1 MPQPPNQP
9 LETHARTMA
18 HSPRSLA
25 FALVIA
31 ALAGLCLGSPAQA
44 ITVAEWNFPSGPTSP
59 VNSYTW
65 QADAGSLS
73 GSASLEAYIGAAEK
87 DGEQNLNAE
96 NGQVT
101 WLDLKGGGDDWDDP
115 RTGSPNV
122 EVDKDGTVETTDFG
136 NDALVYL
143 VLDGT
148 GLSNFTISIDALLDS
163 DSDKHVTSMD
173 FFYRVSATSNIW
185 YRPAGYNNVGWT
197 TTSGDDASLVN
208 FSLPAALNGES
219 NIELVIADFA
229 EEDGNGFLGLG
240 PVTIEAVPEPTTALL
255 LGLGLAGLSLMGRPS
270 GQSS

>member
-1 MPQPPNQP
+1 MPQPQNRP
-9 LETHARTMA
+9 LEPDARTMA
-18 HSPRSLA
+18 PRTRSLS
-25 FALVIA
+25 FVFA
-31 ALAGLCLGSPAQA
+31 ALAGLCLGSTAQA
-44 ITVAEWNFPSGPTSP
+44 TAVAEWNFPSGPTSP

-65 QADAGSLS
+65 QADGGSLS

-87 DGEQNLNAE
+87 DDEQNLNAE

-101 WLDLKGGGDDWDDP
+101 WLDLKGGGDEWDDP
-115 RTGSPNV
+115 RTGSPDV
-122 EVDKDGTVETTDFG
+122 EVDKNGTVETTDFG
-136 NDALVYL
+136 NDALVYI

-148 GLSNFTISIDALLDS
+148 GLSNFTISIDGLLDS

-173 FFYRVSATSNIW
+173 FFYRVSASSNIW
-185 YRPAGYNNVGWT
+185 YRPADLNNVGWT

-208 FSLPAALNGES
+208 FSLPAALDGEA

-229 EEDGNGFLGLG
+229 EGDGNGFLGLG

-255 LGLGLAGLSLMGRPS
+255 LGLGLAGLGWMGRPT

>member
-1 MPQPPNQP
+1 
-9 LETHARTMA
+9 MA

-197 TTSGDDASLVN
+197 STSGDDASLVN
-208 FSLPAALNGES
+208 FSLPTALNGES

-255 LGLGLAGLSLMGRPS
+255 LGLGLAGLGWMGRPS

>member
-1 MPQPPNQP
+1 MHLPKNRP
-9 LETHARTMA
+9 LHPHVRTTDQTARSFTA
-18 HSPRSLA
+18 GLIFS
-25 FALVIA
+25 
-31 ALAGLCLGSPAQA
+31 ALAGLLLSASAQA
-44 ITVAEWNFPSGPTSP
+44 ATIAEWNFPTGPASP

-65 QADAGSLS
+65 QADGGSES
-73 GSASLEAYIGAAEK
+73 GNASLEAYIGAAIK
-87 DGEQNLNAE
+87 DGEQNLSVD

-115 RTGSPNV
+115 RTGSPDV

-136 NDALVYL
+136 NDALVYI

-255 LGLGLAGLSLMGRPS
+255 LGLGLAGLGWMGRPARE
-270 GQSS
+270 SS